1 MKPLNCDSMN
11 DLIWLNMQP
20 LLLLHESFTTK
31 LIHVT
36 WIQFQRTDKNT
47 ICNSKK
53 KKERGREQNKI
64 DDEKNLLKYTIKRM
78 YMANKGSLA
87 SKHNIMI
94 SNYTFFHNFTTAII
108 VVKLR

>member
-1 MKPLNCDSMN
+1 MSHGFNSKEL
-11 DLIWLNMQP
+11 
-20 LLLLHESFTTK
+20 TK
-31 LIHVT
+31 IPFA
-36 WIQFQRTDKNT
+36 IQ
-47 ICNSKK
+47 KK

>member
-1 MKPLNCDSMN
+1 MDSIPKN
-11 DLIWLNMQP
+11 WQKYHL
-20 LLLLHESFTTK
+20 
-31 LIHVT
+31 
-36 WIQFQRTDKNT
+36 QF
-47 ICNSKK
+47 KK

-87 SKHNIMI
+87 SNHNIMI

-108 VVKLR
+108 VVKLRWT